1 MKHSRVPRLAVPAL
15 LLLVLCA
22 RSAPPLRLQPDGAK
36 AYEHIRYLAAEEFRG
51 RKSGSPEYMKAAEYV
66 AAKMKEYGLQPAG
79 DKGTYF
85 QAVPFK
91 SVTDFNPPNRLEI
104 AEPVRKSFTPGRGRD
119 FIPAMGTGSGIS
131 RGPAV
136 FAGYGV
142 ISEKPAWNDYDGID
156 PKGKILIVLPDG
168 PDALGE
174 AAKDWTLEKKVK
186 SAVEKGAA
194 GMIEMDLSD
203 PGQSPVRRRASGL
216 LKTGVAPAGFVVVQA
231 GRNAL
236 DDIFYSAHTGW
247 RDAVSKILRLKKPLS
262 FPLAA
267 TLEMEAHFVQEDRS
281 AVNVLGLIPGTDK
294 KLKDEVVIMGGHL
307 DHLGVAMDG
316 FVYPGADDNA
326 TSVAVTLE
334 TARVLKAA
342 GYKPA
347 RTILFASWAG
357 EEVGTVGSRYYTEHP
372 VFPLNKTVCYL
383 NIDMVGTGDSTLM
396 VGGMFE
402 YGKFFEKVKA
412 ALDPDIIKLLKPRV
426 NYRGSDHSTFWDKN
440 VTSISLRT
448 GEVLT
453 NKLDDKHPEYHRPG
467 DRAETI
473 DPSLLALAARYHL
486 EVITR
491 LADTKDNLFDPLL
504 RAEFIHKDA
513 AVVDMHCDTI
523 GRAMAGEDLRQ
534 DLPQGH
540 IDIPKLKRGA
550 VDLQVFA
557 CFAPPPANESEKA
570 ASAKGVIKQIE
581 AVHRLIAQNPDDL
594 ELVKTP
600 DDFGRVRNSGKTGIL
615 IGIEGGYAIE
625 NDLDLLRA
633 YHRLGVRL
641 MTLTHWTHTD
651 WADASGDPQPI
662 YNGLTEFGKS
672 VVAEMNSLGMIIDVS
687 HVSDKTFYNVLAATK
702 APVVASHS
710 CCRALSD
717 HFRNLT
723 DDMLLA
729 LAKNNGVMG
738 VNFSMGFLNA
748 AEDKK
753 RMAFWEQTARQNGL
767 PIDYR
772 EAEKSDPG
780 KKNKGWAEFAK
791 GLEALNKTLPVVDV
805 KTLVDHIDH
814 VVKITGDVD
823 HVGLGSDFDGISD
836 TPVGLENAGKLPAI
850 TDELVRRGYKE
861 NDIRKI
867 LGGNFIRVFGD
878 VLKAAKK

>member
-1 MKHSRVPRLAVPAL
+1 MKRTPLFRLALPAL
-15 LLLVLCA
+15 LLLLLGA
-22 RSAPPLRLQPDGAK
+22 RSSPPLRLQADGAK
-36 AYEHIRYLAAEEFRG
+36 AYDHIRVLAAQEFRG
-51 RKSGSPEYMKAAEYV
+51 RKSGSPEYMKAADYV

-79 DKGTYF
+79 EKGTYF
-85 QAVPFK
+85 QTVPFK

-104 AEPVRKSFTPGRGRD
+104 TEPVRKAFTPGRGRD
-119 FIPAMGTGSGIS
+119 FFPAMGTGSGIS
-131 RGPAV
+131 RGPAA

-142 ISEKPAWNDYDGID
+142 VSEKPAWNDYDGID

-168 PDALGE
+168 PEALGE
-174 AAKDWTLEKKVK
+174 AAREWSLEKKVK
-186 SAVEKGAA
+186 LAVEKGAA
-194 GMIEMDLSD
+194 GMIEMDLSE
-203 PGQSPVRRRASGL
+203 PGQPPLRRRASGL
-216 LKTGVAPAGFVVVQA
+216 LKPGAAPAGFVVAHA
-231 GRNAL
+231 GRNVL
-236 DDIFYSAHTGW
+236 DDVFYSAHSSW
-247 RDAVSKILRLKKPLS
+247 RDAMSKILRLKKPLS
-262 FPLAA
+262 FSLAA
-267 TLEMEAHFVQEDRS
+267 ALELEAHFVQEDRS
-281 AVNVLGLIPGTDK
+281 AVNVLGLIPGRDK
-294 KLKDEVVIMGGHL
+294 KLKDEVIIMGGHL

-326 TSVAVTLE
+326 TSVAVMLE
-334 TARVLKAA
+334 TARVLKAS
-342 GYKPA
+342 GWKPA
-347 RTILFASWAG
+347 RTLLFASWAG
-357 EEVGTVGSRYYTEHP
+357 EEVGTIGSRYYTDHP
-372 VFPLNKTVCYL
+372 VFPLNKTACYL

-491 LADTKDNLFDPLL
+491 LADTKDNLMDPMF

-523 GRAMAGEDLRQ
+523 SRFMAGEDLRL
-534 DLPQGH
+534 DLPKGH

-557 CFAPPPANESEKA
+557 CYAPPPANEAEKA

-594 ELVKTP
+594 ELVRSTE
-600 DDFGRVRNSGKTGIL
+600 DFGRVRNSGKTGVL

-625 NDLDLLRA
+625 NDLDLLRNFQ
-633 YHRLGVRL
+633 RSGVRL

-651 WADASGDPQPI
+651 WADASGDPQPVF
-662 YNGLTEFGKS
+662 NGMTEFGRS

-687 HVSDKTFYNVLAATK
+687 HVSDKTFYDVLAASK

-717 HFRNLT
+717 HFRNLN

-729 LAKNNGVMG
+729 LAKNNGVVG
-738 VNFSMGFLNA
+738 INFSTGFLNA

-753 RMAFWEQTARQNGL
+753 RLAFWEETARKNGL
-767 PIDYR
+767 PADYR
-772 EAEKSDPG
+772 EAEKSDPA

-791 GLEALNKTLPVVDV
+791 GLEALNKTLPAVDI
-805 KTLVDHIDH
+805 KALVDHIDH
-814 VVKITGDVD
+814 VIKITGDAD

-861 NDIRKI
+861 SDIRKI
-867 LGGNFIRVFGD
+867 LGGNFLRVFGD
-878 VLKAAKK
+878 VQRAAKK

>member
-1 MKHSRVPRLAVPAL
+1 MNRNRAPGLALPAL
-15 LLLVLCA
+15 LLLVIGA
-22 RSAPPLRLQPDGAK
+22 RTSPPLRLQPDGAK
-36 AYEHIRYLAAEEFRG
+36 AYEHIRVLAAEEFRG
-51 RKSGSPEYMKAAEYV
+51 RKSGSPEYRKAAEYV

-79 DKGTYF
+79 EKGTYF
-85 QAVPFK
+85 QTVPFK

-104 AEPVRKSFTPGRGRD
+104 TAPLKRAYVPGRGRD

-131 RGPAV
+131 QGPAA

-142 ISEKPAWNDYDGID
+142 TSEKPAWNDYDGLD

-168 PDALGE
+168 PEALGD

-186 SAVEKGAA
+186 LAVEKGAA
-194 GMIEMDLSD
+194 GMIEMDLSES
-203 PGQSPVRRRASGL
+203 GQPPARRRAAGL
-216 LKTGVAPAGFVVVQA
+216 LKPGVAPAGFVVAHA
-231 GRNAL
+231 GRNVL
-236 DDIFYSAHTGW
+236 DDIFYAARSSW

-262 FPLAA
+262 FPLSAA
-267 TLEMEAHFVQEDRS
+267 LEMEAHFVQEDRT
-281 AVNVLGLIPGTDK
+281 AVNVLGVIPGSDRR
-294 KLKDEVVIMGGHL
+294 LKDEVLIMGGHL
-307 DHLGVAMDG
+307 DHLGINMDG

-326 TSVAVTLE
+326 TSVAVMLE
-334 TARVLKAA
+334 TARALKAS

-357 EEVGTVGSRYYTEHP
+357 EEVGMVGSRFYTDHP
-372 VFPLNKTVCYL
+372 VFPLNKTACYL

-402 YGKFFEKVKA
+402 YAKFFERVKA
-412 ALDPDIIKLLKPRV
+412 GLDPDMIKLLKPRI

-473 DPSLLALAARYHL
+473 DPAFLALAARYHL

-491 LADTKDNLFDPLL
+491 LADTQDNLFDPLF

-523 GRAMAGEDLRQ
+523 GRFMAGEDLRQ

-557 CFAPPPANESEKA
+557 CFAPPPANDAEKA

-600 DDFGRVRNSGKTGIL
+600 EDFGRLRNNGKTGVL

-625 NDLDLLRA
+625 NDLDLLRSFF
-633 YHRLGVRL
+633 RSGVRL

-651 WADASGDPQPI
+651 WADASGDPKPV
-662 YNGLTEFGKS
+662 YNGMTDFGKS
-672 VVAEMNSLGMIIDVS
+672 VVAEMNALGMIIDVS
-687 HVSDKTFYNVLAATK
+687 HVSDKTFYDVLAVTK

-717 HFRNLT
+717 HFRNMT
-723 DDMLLA
+723 DDMLKA
-729 LAKNNGVMG
+729 LAKNNGVVG
-738 VNFSMGFLNA
+738 INFSAGFLNA
-748 AEDKK
+748 AADKK
-753 RMAFWEQTARQNGL
+753 RLAFWEETARRNGL
-767 PIDYR
+767 PLDYR
-772 EAEKSDPG
+772 EAERSDPG
-780 KKNKGWAEFAK
+780 KTNKGWTEYRT
-791 GLEALNKTLPVVDV
+791 GLAALNKTLPIVDV

-814 VVKITGDVD
+814 AVQVTGGAD

-836 TPVGLENAGKLPAI
+836 TPLGLENAGKLPAI

-861 NDIRKI
+861 SDIRKI
-867 LGGNFIRVFGD
+867 LGGNFGRVFGD
-878 VLKAAKK
+878 VQRAAKK